1 MPIRAVGIISKPKP
15 EDICPRVPPL
25 LDWLA
30 QRKLR
35 ALFDRETAHCLGRT
49 DGLPREE
56 IPKQVDLLV
65 VLGGDG
71 TLLAAARLVDEH
83 KVPILAVNLGS
94 LGFLTEITI
103 DEMYTVLEDVLA
115 GRQQTSRRRLLE
127 AEVRRGGKAVA
138 SYRALNDAV
147 LHKTDM
153 ARMLDYAV
161 DIDGVFVSQF
171 RADGLI
177 ISTPTGST
185 AYSMA
190 AGGPIVFP
198 SLEAFLITPICPHML
213 TNRPLVIPATAQ
225 IDVRLKSAQ
234 ESPYLTVDGQ
244 VGMELQEEDTV
255 RVRKSD
261 RVIELITSP
270 NRNYFQLLRSKLR
283 WGEGR

>member
-30 QRKLR
+30 QRKLQ
-35 ALFDRETAHCLGRT
+35 ALFDQETAHCLGRT

-244 VGMELQEEDTV
+244 VGMGLQEEDTV